1 MGRIPIDQQA
11 AKGAPRGQEHYWKV
25 MQQLDCEA
33 GFTVD
38 KVYRKCNGSKTPVKD
53 YIGRL
58 HKAGFL
64 EVVHSEKQGIIT
76 RNYYTIAKRSRFAPK
91 VNREGEVVPPT
102 KRELMWRTIRM
113 CKKVSRDDLVVWAS
127 LPEVQVKPND
137 AQDYLKHLVKAGY
150 LKKKGKTYTLIKDTG
165 PLPPKIQRIKQVFD
179 PNLNKVVWTPKEKA

>member
-1 MGRIPIDQQA
+1 MSRLPVDQQA
-11 AKGAPRGQEHYWKV
+11 AKNAPRGQEHYWKV

-38 KVYRKCNGSKTPVKD
+38 AVYRKCNGPKNQVRD

-64 EVVHSEKQGIIT
+64 EVVRSEKEGIIT
-76 RNYYTIAKRSRFAPK
+76 RHYYTIAKRSRFAPK
-91 VNREGEVVPPT
+91 VRRDGTIVSPT
-102 KRELMWRTIRM
+102 KREVMWRTIRM
-113 CKKVSRDDLVVWAS
+113 HKRVTRDDLVVWAS
-127 LPEVQVKPND
+127 LPEVPVKPND
-137 AQDYLKHLVKAGY
+137 AQDYLKHLTKAGY
-150 LKKKGKTYTLIKDTG
+150 LRRNGKTYTLIKNTG